1 MDPARDFGK
10 RVFANCYLL
19 LYAFHSM
26 RTLALLIGLLIVGL
40 CGCGT
45 PGAPLPP
52 SLGIPKP
59 PTDLKAVRKGDR
71 VTLTWTTP
79 EETTDGEL
87 MRKPGKMVLTRI
99 LSPRNEEAAGG
110 NMVTVAVL
118 ALPPALKES
127 QAAPAVAEDPLG
139 DWVNRPSDFV
149 AYKVQARSGS
159 GKSAGDSNMVSVP
172 LVPVPAAPQHVKA
185 DAAPQGIV
193 LTWDQSWPPQNKTGL
208 TARYVYRI
216 FRREEESKAA
226 KVVNEANMSTEAMG
240 FADTTIEWQK
250 HYEYWITPVTFWQ
263 NGGSK
268 GEIEGEDSPV
278 VPVFANDVFPPAVP
292 TGLQAVFSGM
302 PQQPFIDLTW
312 TPNTDAD
319 LAGYNV
325 YRRLGSEEP
334 VKINAELIKTPAF
347 QDAHVQPGTK
357 YFYSVSAVDLRANE
371 SAKSTET
378 AETVPQQ

>member
-1 MDPARDFGK
+1 
-10 RVFANCYLL
+10 
-19 LYAFHSM
+19 M
-26 RTLALLIGLLIVGL
+26 RTPALLVCLFIVGL
-40 CGCGT
+40 SGCGT

-87 MRKPGKMVLTRI
+87 MRKPGKMVVTR
-99 LSPRNEEAAGG
+99 LLPPRNDAAAG
-110 NMVTVAVL
+110 MSTMTVAVL
-118 ALPPALKES
+118 ALPPALKDS
-127 QAAPAVAEDPLG
+127 QAARAVAEDSLA
-139 DWVNRPSDFV
+139 DWVNRSNDFV

-159 GKSAGDSNMVSVP
+159 GKSAGDSNLVTVP
-172 LVPVPAAPQHVKA
+172 LVPVPATPQHVKA

-193 LTWDQSWPPQNKTGL
+193 LTWDQSWPPQNNTKL
-208 TARYVYRI
+208 SARYAYRI
-216 FRREEESKAA
+216 FRREEGSKAA
-226 KVVNEANMSTEAMG
+226 KVVNEANMSTEAMA

-263 NGGSK
+263 DGGSK
-268 GEIEGEDSPV
+268 GEIDGEDSPV
-278 VPVFANDVFPPAVP
+278 VSVFANDVFPPAVP
-292 TGLQAVFSGM
+292 AGLQAVFSGT

-325 YRRLGSEEP
+325 YRRVGSEEP
-334 VKINAELIKTPAF
+334 VKINAELVKTPAF
-347 QDAHVQPGTK
+347 QDAHVQVGTR

-371 SAKSTET
+371 SAKSAES